1 VLGNVVNLLAKTGFH
16 RVFVV
21 DEDMKPVGVISFTD
35 IIQFFVTSEMDGKDE
50 EDNNTGAPTKK

>member
-1 VLGNVVNLLAKTGFH
+1 MLGNVVNLLAKTGFH